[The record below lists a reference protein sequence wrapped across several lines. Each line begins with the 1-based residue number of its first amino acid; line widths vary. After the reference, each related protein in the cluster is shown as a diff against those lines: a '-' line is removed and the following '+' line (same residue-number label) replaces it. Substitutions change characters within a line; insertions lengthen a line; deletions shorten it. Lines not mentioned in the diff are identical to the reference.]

1 MLRDAALRA
10 APQHEGTSELQFG
23 MRSAVLVLRSA
34 RAVEAPQIGAGV
46 RASRRMRT
54 PLMPRARGPHASRR
68 RLRRLLSMREE
79 SAENGAT
86 MAKRIHDRASGASC
100 KARVVAFPCF
110 GPVPSCYRRQVT
122 ATRARAFLVYIP
134 PLTGHEKRRVVAGR
148 LFFSC
153 YLQGN
158 TGPRTSPSHVADAA
172 VHHYL
177 TRCRRGR
184 G

>member
-34 RAVEAPQIGAGV
+34 DAGGVSQTGTGV

-54 PLMPRARGPHASRR
+54 APMPRDAALRAAPRHEGAMGQQIASRSRERGVVQSQGRGFSLFWSCSVLLSAAKSDDPRETGRADFSFASRR
-68 RLRRLLSMREE
+68 LGEMR
-79 SAENGAT
+79 N
-86 MAKRIHDRASGASC
+86 
-100 KARVVAFPCF
+100 
-110 GPVPSCYRRQVT
+110 
-122 ATRARAFLVYIP
+122 
-134 PLTGHEKRRVVAGR
+134 AGLWPAA

-158 TGPRTSPSHVADAA
+158 TGAAGPRGSPSHVADAA